1 MCVYYMEKIKVL
13 RIERDAYEKL
23 LTLIPPHMYTI
34 LDNTFR
40 LGTGY

>member
-1 MCVYYMEKIKVL
+1 MEKIKVL

-23 LTLIPPHMYTI
+23 LTLIPPHMYTTI

-40 LGTGY
+40 LGTWY